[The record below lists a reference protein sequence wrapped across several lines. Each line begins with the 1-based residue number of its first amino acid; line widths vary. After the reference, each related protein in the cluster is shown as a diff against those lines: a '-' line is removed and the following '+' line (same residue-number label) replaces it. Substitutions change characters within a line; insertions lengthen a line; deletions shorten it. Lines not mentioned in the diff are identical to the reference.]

1 MCEVY
6 KGGDHDVPMPG
17 CSFVF
22 PILVGVFSSEVG
34 TLDGAREAMGKDEI
48 DAWLWE
54 KFTTKHLVDNGE
66 SWPRMVWSFFGGD
79 LLRISRWVGDFEFAC
94 EDDDDE
100 YTMMI
105 NW

>member
-6 KGGDHDVPMPG
+6 KGGIMTYPCLVAV
-17 CSFVF
+17 VF
-22 PILVGVFSSEVG
+22 FPSLVGVFSIIEVG

-66 SWPRMVWSFFGGD
+66 SWPMMVWSFFGGG
-79 LLRISRWVGDFEFAC
+79 LTQIFQVGRGFRIC
-94 EDDDDE
+94 
-100 YTMMI
+100 M
-105 NW
+105 

>member
-6 KGGDHDVPMPG
+6 KGGGIMMYPCLVVV
-17 CSFVF
+17 FF
-22 PILVGVFSSEVG
+22 PILVGVFSTEVG

-66 SWPRMVWSFFGGD
+66 SWPMMVWSFFW
-79 LLRISRWVGDFEFAC
+79 RIH
-94 EDDDDE
+94 
-100 YTMMI
+100 
-105 NW
+105 

>member
-6 KGGDHDVPMPG
+6 KGGITMYP
-17 CSFVF
+17 S
-22 PILVGVFSSEVG
+22 LVSVFSSIEVG

-66 SWPRMVWSFFGGD
+66 SWPRMVCCFFFWED
-79 LLRISRWVGDFEFAC
+79 LQRFSRWVGIRVFQIC
-94 EDDDDE
+94 
-100 YTMMI
+100 M
-105 NW
+105 